1 MSIFSYQHFQKNKV
15 LIVAKCIV
23 NDIQRYVIR
32 CLREVLIVAKCIV
45 NVFEVVSQSTVIHV
59 LIVAK
64 CIVNNLFYHV
74 LEKNSRY

>member
-45 NVFEVVSQSTVIHV
+45 NIVATVVGAFATYV

-64 CIVNNLFYHV
+64 CIVNFLYAE
-74 LEKNSRY
+74 LEREIEEY